1 MGYVA
6 LYRKYRPLTFEA
18 VAGQETIVQTIKS
31 ALAANRL
38 SHAYLFCGPR
48 GTGKTTIARLIA
60 KAVNC
65 VGEDKPCGVCDSC
78 VAIQEGT
85 HADVIEIDAASNNGV
100 DDVRELIEK
109 VKYAPIMSQH
119 KVYIIDEVHMM
130 SQSAFNALLKTLED
144 PPEHVLFILAT
155 TEVHKILPT
164 IISRCQR
171 FDFSKVYR
179 DELIA
184 RMETVMAEEGLTA
197 EEGLINEVAGL
208 AEGGM
213 RDALSILDQLY
224 AYCGKHLML
233 DGLNK
238 VYGLLSTKAKCSLLK
253 DILNNEHAKILDH
266 IAEYQ
271 EQGVD
276 IRRLTSDLIEILK
289 DCLVF
294 KLTGQA
300 KLMNRIDGTMVSE
313 ILALTDAKR
322 LLVLIDILL
331 ETVEKFRYAQQAMIY
346 FEIALI
352 KMMVVNDEPLKNINS
367 VSNVDKT
374 NVGRLAVEKDNQ
386 LLVGLLARGSKATKQ
401 TIMNQWSMI
410 SQSATDMEFARV
422 VIPLTQMQILAA
434 GSDYLIVFHD
444 DDLLVEQLNLP
455 NNETLLTRL
464 MYQIYGSPIKVL
476 AISTRRSQQL
486 IELFKSQQKQQS
498 VTPAPLFNF
507 DQELYKP
514 KNPLFE
520 LFGEQNVEVVD
531 DE

>member
-18 VAGQETIVQTIKS
+18 VAGQEMIVQTIKS
-31 ALAANRL
+31 AIESNRL

-65 VGEDKPCGVCDSC
+65 TGENRPCGVCDSC

-109 VKYAPIMSQH
+109 VKYAPIMSKN

-144 PPEHVLFILAT
+144 PPEHVLFVLAT

-179 DELIA
+179 DELID
-184 RMETVMAEEGLTA
+184 RMNTVMQLEGLTA
-197 EEGLINEVAGL
+197 EDGLINEVALL

-224 AYCGKHLML
+224 AYCGSELKHE
-233 DGLNK
+233 GLNK
-238 VYGLLSTKAKCSLLK
+238 VYGLLSTQAKCGLLK
-253 DILNNEHAKILDH
+253 DIATNDNNKVMNQVAL
-266 IAEYQ
+266 YQ
-271 EQGVD
+271 EEGID

-294 KLTGQA
+294 SLTKQSKL
-300 KLMNRIDGTMVSE
+300 LNRLDQLAALDLLQIMSKKK
-313 ILALTDAKR
+313 ILS
-322 LLVLIDILL
+322 LVDILMD
-331 ETVEKFRYAQQAMIY
+331 TNEKYRNATQAITY
-346 FEIALI
+346 FEIALL
-352 KMMVVNDEPLKNINS
+352 KMMVASVDTDEAKPGVKPAVS
-367 VSNVDKT
+367 VSATIKPDS
-374 NVGRLAVEKDNQ
+374 EQ
-386 LLVGLLARGSKATKQ
+386 LLGLLARGSKNTKQ
-401 TIMNQWSMI
+401 AIQMQWNKLGQI
-410 SQSATDMEFARV
+410 VTDVEMARV
-422 VIPLTQMQILAA
+422 MIPLSQMQLMAA
-434 GSDYLIVFHD
+434 GQDYLIVHND
-444 DDLLVEQLNLP
+444 DSLLVEQLNLP
-455 NNETLLTRL
+455 ENELLLT
-464 MYQIYGSPIKVL
+464 KVTYEIFGDPYRIF
-476 AISTRRSQQL
+476 AISTKMSQKL
-486 IELFKSQQKQQS
+486 VEEFIMLNKQNKLEA
-498 VTPAPLFNF
+498 APLFDF
-507 DQELYKP
+507 DMRQIKKQDPVL
-514 KNPLFE
+514 E
-520 LFGEQNVEVVD
+520 LFGEDNVEVV
-531 DE
+531 